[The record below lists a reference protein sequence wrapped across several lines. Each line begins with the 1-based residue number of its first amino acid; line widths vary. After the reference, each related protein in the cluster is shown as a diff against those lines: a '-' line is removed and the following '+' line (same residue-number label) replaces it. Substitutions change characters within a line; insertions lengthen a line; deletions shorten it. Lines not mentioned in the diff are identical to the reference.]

1 MNRRQTCLSVLER
14 VEVGEG
20 GRAVDLVVGGEARHA
35 DGRLDA
41 EHVPAVRVGHGE
53 VLPDGELDAV
63 SRALE
68 QPLARPRRV
77 RRLHDHVRHLVRL
90 DAGKPPERVQTK
102 PYGTKGCR
110 HNRHS
115 DGSLG
120 WPFPARKY
128 KYIFQIKYTEA
139 ILSNSTRKLLS
150 FEIAK
155 MLIAV

>member
-1 MNRRQTCLSVLER
+1 MNRTQTCLSVLER

-90 DAGKPPERVQTK
+90 DAVKTTRTRTDEAIRNERVPTQ
-102 PYGTKGCR
+102 PAQWA
-110 HNRHS
+110 
-115 DGSLG
+115 SLG